1 HWIDIGKGADASK
14 LPRIF
19 YVNWFRRDE
28 DGGYLWPGFGENSRV
43 LKWVVQRLEGEAEA
57 VDTPIGRVP
66 APGSLDIEGLDTTED
81 DVAKALTVD
90 PEEWREEL
98 PQIEEWFDMFGD
110 KLPTVLRTELDDLAV
125 RLKA

>member
-1 HWIDIGKGADASK
+1 MRPK

-19 YVNWFRRDE
+19 YVNWFRRDA

-81 DVAKALTVD
+81 DVAKALERRPRGVARGAPAD
-90 PEEWREEL
+90 
-98 PQIEEWFDMFGD
+98 Q
-110 KLPTVLRTELDDLAV
+110 
-125 RLKA
+125 